1 MNQKER
7 YYPLPRLLEKFLK
20 SNGYEEIEPGRFEL
34 KGPARALFQDCSM
47 IVEGKETE
55 VYFTATHAP
64 QLYREPKEDGRI
76 ITWMP
81 QKRVIRYAIK
91 REVFTEQL
99 WKLQFSDA
107 LQNMA
112 LSLFLPFFNLH
123 TTDQNGH
130 LQMKP

>member
-1 MNQKER
+1 MNQEER
-7 YYPLPRLLEKFLK
+7 YYPLPRPLEEFLK
-20 SNGYEEIEPGRFEL
+20 GNGYEEIERGRFEL

-47 IVEGKETE
+47 TVEGKETE

-64 QLYREPKEDGRI
+64 KLDREPEGEGRI

-81 QKRVIRYAIK
+81 QKRAIRYAIE
-91 REVFTEQL
+91 REAFTERQPWKWQL
-99 WKLQFSDA
+99 SET

-123 TTDQNGH
+123 KADQNGH
-130 LQMKP
+130 LVIK

>member
-7 YYPLPRLLEKFLK
+7 NYPLPRPLEEFLK
-20 SNGYEEIEPGRFEL
+20 GNGYEEIESGRFEL

-47 IVEGKETE
+47 TVEGKETE

-64 QLYREPKEDGRI
+64 QLYQELKEDGRI

-81 QKRVIRYAIK
+81 QKRVIRYAIA
-91 REVFTEQL
+91 REVFTERL
-99 WKLQFSDA
+99 WKLQLSDA
-107 LQNMA
+107 LKNMA

-123 TTDQNGH
+123 TPDQNGH
-130 LQMKP
+130 LRMKP